1 MTSRAKEKALEKIV
15 PRLKENQVRSEKFI
29 KSDAIEPVNKK
40 IDNII
45 THVKSLIKRKGT
57 PLSLILNDLENIRE
71 DLSYYSDS
79 ITRATKDNDTYV
91 FALET
96 LYNEF
101 SGNAIEIKPVR
112 EARAPRESNGKTY
125 KSLISDK
132 MYEKI
137 ASTLKEKNITAFNTA
152 TGEKIGIPKTTLF
165 RFVRVAL
172 QKGEITKTGKDQYE
186 FASMAANS
194 VA

>member
-15 PRLKENQVRSEKFI
+15 PRLKENQVRSENFI
-29 KSDAIEPVNKK
+29 KSDSMRPVNKK
-40 IDNII
+40 IDNVIARLK
-45 THVKSLIKRKGT
+45 TLIKRKGT
-57 PLSLILNDLENIRE
+57 PLSLILNDLENVRE
-71 DLSYYSDS
+71 DLAYYAE
-79 ITRATKDNDTYV
+79 TVVRATKDNDTYV

-96 LYNEF
+96 LYTEF
-101 SGNAIEIKPVR
+101 SGGAIEIKAVK

>member
-15 PRLKENQVRSEKFI
+15 PRLKENQARSEKFI

-71 DLSYYSDS
+71 DLTYYSDS
-79 ITRATKDNDTYV
+79 INRATKDNDTYV

-101 SGNAIEIKPVR
+101 SGGTSEIQPVKV
-112 EARAPRESNGKTY
+112 ARAPRESNGKTY

-194 VA
+194 VT

>member
-1 MTSRAKEKALEKIV
+1 ALEKIV

-71 DLSYYSDS
+71 DLTYYSDS

-101 SGNAIEIKPVR
+101 SGGTSEITPVKV
-112 EARAPRESNGKTY
+112 ARAPRESNGKTY

-132 MYEKI
+132 MYDKI

>member
-71 DLSYYSDS
+71 DLTYYSDS

-101 SGNAIEIKPVR
+101 SGNAIEIQPVKV
-112 EARAPRESNGKTY
+112 ARAPRESNGKTY